1 MKYLDI
7 THNRLDHENLI
18 RVIHDLLFKDEL
30 KDFKMTNCCPFLLT
44 YMLPNTLKVSYFLNN
59 KQGLLSNALLIQ
71 IYRIYS

>member
-18 RVIHDLLFKDEL
+18 RVIDDLLFKDEL
-30 KDFKMTNCCPFLLT
+30 KDLKMTNCCPLVLT

-59 KQGLLSNALLIQ
+59 KIGLLSNALLIQ